1 MKRSTNVLIQIFALV
16 INVLNAATS
25 FIPPGGKPWIG
36 LGIVLAQGIVAI
48 IAHNYNPNGTPAN
61 ASYTPD
67 KSASGTIDFN
77 APLKAVSLI
86 LIPLCLVGLVGCGKP
101 KVTNTVAPVDPL
113 HEIARTSAELSAS
126 LVQLNKIKTDLH
138 NDKLISD
145 ATDHKINLALLKVAP
160 RVKDFNA
167 KAKTYTSFDLTS
179 KAVLAKLFRD
189 ISDELQTIT
198 PSDLAINNPQRQAE
212 AQAILS
218 SITLALQSLAAYFD
232 IGAINGSNPIVASA
246 DSAGTDEQRDTGR
259 VAGQSNR
266 STWRK
271 LRPRNYR
278 AGRSLARLREQ
289 TDRRPVF
296 AI

>member
-16 INVLNAATS
+16 VHVLNAATAFVPS
-25 FIPPGGKPWIG
+25 GGKPWIG
-36 LGIVLAQGIVAI
+36 LSVVLAQGIVAI

-61 ASYTPD
+61 ASY
-67 KSASGTIDFN
+67 SADEMRKQLGF

-101 KVTNTVAPVDPL
+101 KVTTTVAPVDPI
-113 HEIARTSAELSAS
+113 HEIARASSELSAS
-126 LVQLNKIKTDLH
+126 LKQLNKIKTGLH
-138 NDKLISD
+138 QDKLISD
-145 ATDHKINLALLKVAP
+145 ATDHKINLVLLKAAP

-167 KAKTYTSFDLTS
+167 KAKSYTSFDLTS

-198 PSDLAINNPQRQAE
+198 PADLAIKNPQRQAE

-232 IGAINGSNPIVASA
+232 IGAINGSNPIVASN
-246 DSAGTDEQRDTGR
+246 DRAGTDEQRNAGR

-266 STWRK
+266 NTWRN

-278 AGRSLARLREQ
+278 VGRSLARLREQ
-289 TDRRPVF
+289 NDRRPVC